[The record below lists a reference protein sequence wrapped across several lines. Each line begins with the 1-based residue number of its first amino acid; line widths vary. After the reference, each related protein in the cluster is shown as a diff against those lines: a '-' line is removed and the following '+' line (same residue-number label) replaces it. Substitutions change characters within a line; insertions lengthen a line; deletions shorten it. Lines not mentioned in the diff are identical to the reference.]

1 MPGAAFQQEDTRT
14 LVLGAALRLFTE
26 KGYFNTSVHDI
37 GRTAG
42 VSIGSIYHHFGDKE
56 GLARTLYAALTA
68 RMQHLIDDVVRMEVS
83 SHDQARELV
92 TRLFAWAE
100 AEPQE
105 MAFLLYARHREFLPD
120 EPPVCASR
128 PFAMMREMV
137 SRGIARGEIRQMD
150 VMVASASLFGGPIR
164 MITTRLDGLLP
175 HPLPG
180 YLDEAWDCAWRA
192 VAAPR
197 TA

>member
-1 MPGAAFQQEDTRT
+1 MSVAALQQEDTRT

-68 RMQHLIDDVVRMEVS
+68 RMQHLIHGVVRREGS
-83 SHDQARELV
+83 SQDQARELV
-92 TRLFAWAE
+92 ARLFAWAE

-105 MAFLLYARHREFLPD
+105 MAFLLYARHHEFLPN

-128 PFAMMREMV
+128 PFAMMREMIT
-137 SRGIARGEIRQMD
+137 RGIARGEIRQMD

-164 MITTRLDGLLP
+164 MITSRLDGILP
-175 HPLPG
+175 QPLPG
-180 YLDEAWDCAWRA
+180 YLDEVWDCAWRA
-192 VAAPR
+192 VA

>member
-1 MPGAAFQQEDTRT
+1 MPAADFQQEDTRT

-26 KGYFNTSVHDI
+26 QGYFNTSVHDV

-56 GLARTLYAALTA
+56 GLARTLYAALTT
-68 RMQHLIDDVVRMEVS
+68 RMQHLIEDVVRMEGS

-92 TRLFAWAE
+92 ARLFAWAE
-100 AEPQE
+100 AEPWE

-120 EPPVCASR
+120 EAPICSSR
-128 PFAMMREMV
+128 PFVMMREMI

-164 MITTRLDGLLP
+164 MITTRLDGILP

-180 YLDEAWDCAWRA
+180 YLDEVWDCAWRA

-197 TA
+197 TT

>member
-1 MPGAAFQQEDTRT
+1 MSVAALQQEDTRA

-68 RMQHLIDDVVRMEVS
+68 RMQHLIEGVVYREGS

-92 TRLFAWAE
+92 ARLFAWTE
-100 AEPQE
+100 AEPRE
-105 MAFLLYARHREFLPD
+105 MAFLLYARHREFLPN

-128 PFAMMREMV
+128 PFAMMREMIT
-137 SRGIARGEIRQMD
+137 RGIARGEIRQMD

-164 MITTRLDGLLP
+164 MITSRLDGILP
-175 HPLPG
+175 QPLPG
-180 YLDEAWDCAWRA
+180 YLDEVWDCAWRA
-192 VAAPR
+192 VA

>member
-1 MPGAAFQQEDTRT
+1 MSVAALQQEDTRA

-68 RMQHLIDDVVRMEVS
+68 RMQHLIEGVVYREGS
-83 SHDQARELV
+83 SHNQARELV
-92 TRLFAWAE
+92 ARLFAWAE
-100 AEPQE
+100 AEPRE
-105 MAFLLYARHREFLPD
+105 MAFLLYARHREFLPN

-128 PFAMMREMV
+128 PFAMMREMIT
-137 SRGIARGEIRQMD
+137 RGIARGEIRQMD

-164 MITTRLDGLLP
+164 MITSRLDGILP
-175 HPLPG
+175 QPLPG
-180 YLDEAWDCAWRA
+180 YLDEVWDCAWRA
-192 VAAPR
+192 VA

>member
-14 LVLGAALRLFTE
+14 LVLSAALRLFTG

>member
-1 MPGAAFQQEDTRT
+1 MSVAALQQEDTRT

-68 RMQHLIDDVVRMEVS
+68 RMQHLIDGVVYTEGS

-92 TRLFAWAE
+92 ARLFAWAE
-100 AEPQE
+100 AEPRE
-105 MAFLLYARHREFLPD
+105 MAFLLYARHREFLPN

-128 PFAMMREMV
+128 PFAMMREMIT
-137 SRGIARGEIRQMD
+137 RGIARGEIRQMD

-164 MITTRLDGLLP
+164 MITSRLDGILP
-175 HPLPG
+175 QPLPG
-180 YLDEAWDCAWRA
+180 YLDEVWDCAWRA
-192 VAAPR
+192 VA